1 MIIGKPLTALAV
13 GGLTPKIVV
22 TSQSGA
28 TVRLDGVTGTEVSGV
43 WTFDNVSLGNHTVTA
58 TNYGRT
64 ISKVVNVDKTAIF
77 NVSILIT
84 VTVNLTG
91 SFSSSYGYVTIGGT
105 KYYSSGSHA
114 VPIGS
119 QIGITVDG
127 SSSCEI
133 TLNGVAVKSGTGT
146 YNYTVNTDCSI
157 AFTKHHSI
165 WSGDYYT
172 AAITT

>member
-1 MIIGKPLTALAV
+1 MIMGKPLTASV
-13 GGLTPKIVV
+13 SGGLKPQIIV
-22 TSQSGA
+22 TAPGGS
-28 TVRLDGVTGTEVSGV
+28 TVKLDGVTGSEVSGV
-43 WTFDNVSLGNHTVTA
+43 WTFDDVSIGNHTVTA
-58 TNYGRT
+58 TNYGIT
-64 ISKVVNVDKTAIF
+64 
-77 NVSILIT
+77 IT
-84 VTVNLTG
+84 VTVNVDSVAIFNVPIVFTKTVALTG
-91 SFSSSYGYVTIGGT
+91 AFSSSYGYVTIGGT